1 MRAEPGQRADKG
13 RERHDRGAI
22 DENHGA
28 LPCRGATEDA
38 RGFTNLASAGM
49 LQRPATGADGEPI
62 KLHACASRLGFA
74 VIYQKVAPPTSGR
87 LADCCSAAMARLS
100 PSLSPPPAG
109 CIGLRLPHFGD
120 AGLHLLRSVEKSA
133 RVNLSKAFQDAALEA
148 VLRALFSIPESGDS
162 ETLSHMARAY
172 IEGPGRPTLLDG
184 FSKSESSFALAN
196 FRRARFQNHWRPV
209 IDQFVL
215 RRKASPTSAGHRDLL
230 DLLNIGDA
238 ETGGR
243 YRTPTSATNA
253 RPCFSRASRSW
264 GKTSR

>member
-1 MRAEPGQRADKG
+1 MWRARIST
-13 RERHDRGAI
+13 DRG
-22 DENHGA
+22 
-28 LPCRGATEDA
+28 
-38 RGFTNLASAGM
+38 
-49 LQRPATGADGEPI
+49 RP
-62 KLHACASRLGFA
+62 
-74 VIYQKVAPPTSGR
+74 
-87 LADCCSAAMARLS
+87 
-100 PSLSPPPAG
+100 
-109 CIGLRLPHFGD
+109 
-120 AGLHLLRSVEKSA
+120 
-133 RVNLSKAFQDAALEA
+133 N
-148 VLRALFSIPESGDS
+148 
-162 ETLSHMARAY
+162 
-172 IEGPGRPTLLDG
+172 LLDG

>member
-1 MRAEPGQRADKG
+1 MREGSQTWQALACCKG
-13 RERHDRGAI
+13 RRRAPTESRSSFTHAQADWGSPSFIKRSPRQRL
-22 DENHGA
+22 GA
-28 LPCRGATEDA
+28 LRTAAA
-38 RGFTNLASAGM
+38 RRWRDF
-49 LQRPATGADGEPI
+49 
-62 KLHACASRLGFA
+62 
-74 VIYQKVAPPTSGR
+74 
-87 LADCCSAAMARLS
+87 S

-109 CIGLRLPHFGD
+109 CIGLQLPHFGD

-230 DLLNIGDA
+230 DLLNIRDA